1 MKKNLLF
8 VTHKDMVTDMPTAA
22 KRIAEFLEITLSES
36 EITKISDYVN
46 FDQMKHRKSSN
57 FQDLVDAFLSD
68 AQKGSADSFKFL
80 RKGTK
85 DSYKEEMS
93 KEYVEKFNKD
103 MVKWKGIME
112 LYPEF

>member
-57 FQDLVDAFLSD
+57 FEDLVDAFLSD

-80 RKGTK
+80 RK
-85 DSYKEEMS
+85 
-93 KEYVEKFNKD
+93 
-103 MVKWKGIME
+103 
-112 LYPEF
+112 